1 MQQPGRS
8 VRSPDGRGEG
18 GTVVQTARSASGSGS
33 CSSRTSA
40 ASNAGATSSPS
51 IVDRALGPY
60 RSVTRFLERRALVRA
75 ARAVP
80 RTVRFL
86 AGATPLGGV
95 AGTVGGPRHSPG
107 LAVGVAAD
115 EAFLA
120 ISMAPSRYPRR
131 ADYARVRDEM
141 ADAAELYSARGWI
154 DRPAT
159 YHRAPPPLRDG
170 DLQSSRGWAVGLGY
184 ERIAFD
190 SGFAPRADEPG
201 VGRWMGY
208 EPNRRAV
215 ATVVRHPERDGP
227 RPWLVSVH
235 GFAMGYPSMDFLA
248 MRTPSV
254 HHSLGYNVVSPV
266 LPLHGP
272 RKVTRVSGEPF
283 LSFDLMNSVH
293 GFSQSVWD
301 IRRLLS
307 WLRAQGAE
315 SIHLYGV
322 SLGAY
327 VVSLLAG
334 LEEGIDSVVAGIPMV
349 DLPAL
354 FHELSPTHVR
364 ARSIEHHIVGGPAE
378 AVFVP
383 VSPLRFAPK
392 VPHEGR
398 YIFAG
403 LGDRL
408 ASPEHARR
416 LWEHWDRPPISW
428 YRGSHVGY
436 LWSRQVAT
444 FLEDSLATTRPHPRS
459 LPKAG

>member
-1 MQQPGRS
+1 MAQAACIAGSSGPSSRATSAG
-8 VRSPDGRGEG
+8 
-18 GTVVQTARSASGSGS
+18 SASP
-33 CSSRTSA
+33 
-40 ASNAGATSSPS
+40 GAESPPPPS

-80 RTVRFL
+80 RTLRFIATTAVHGTV
-86 AGATPLGGV
+86 AGA
-95 AGTVGGPRHSPG
+95 VGAPRHSPG

-120 ISMAPSRYPRR
+120 MAMAPSRFPRR
-131 ADYARVRDEM
+131 ADYARVSGEL
-141 ADAAELYSARGWI
+141 AEAEQLFSTRGWI
-154 DRPAT
+154 DRPAS
-159 YHRAPPPLRDG
+159 YHRSPPPLEDAE
-170 DLQSSRGWAVGLGY
+170 LQSSRGWAMGLGY
-184 ERIAFD
+184 ERITFE
-190 SGFAPRADEPG
+190 SGFAPRTGEPG
-201 VGRWMGY
+201 AERWMGY

-215 ATVVRHPERDGP
+215 ATIVRHPERDGP

-235 GFAMGYPSMDFLA
+235 GFAMGYPFMDFLGL
-248 MRTPSV
+248 RTATV
-254 HHSLGYNVVSPV
+254 HHALGFNVASPV
-266 LPLHGP
+266 LPLHGS

-293 GFSQSVWD
+293 GFSQAIWD
-301 IRRLLS
+301 LRRLLT
-307 WLRAQGAE
+307 WIRAQGAE
-315 SIHLYGV
+315 SVSLYGV

-334 LEEGIDSVVAGIPMV
+334 IEDGIDSVVAGIPMV

-354 FHELSPTHVR
+354 FHELSPAHVR
-364 ARSIEHHIVGGPAE
+364 ARSIEHNVIGGPAE
-378 AVFVP
+378 TVFVP

-398 YIFAG
+398 FIFAG
-403 LGDRL
+403 RGDRL
-408 ASPEHARR
+408 ANPAHAHR

-428 YRGSHVGY
+428 YWGSHVGY

-444 FLEDSLATTRPHPRS
+444 FLEDSLATTRPHRLS
-459 LPKAG
+459 LQEAG

>member
-1 MQQPGRS
+1 MA
-8 VRSPDGRGEG
+8 
-18 GTVVQTARSASGSGS
+18 QTACIAGGSEPLSRATSAGSASPGAE
-33 CSSRTSA
+33 SRPP
-40 ASNAGATSSPS
+40 PS
-51 IVDRALGPY
+51 IADLALGPY

-80 RTVRFL
+80 RTLRFM
-86 AGATPLGGV
+86 ATTAVHGTV
-95 AGTVGGPRHSPG
+95 ASAVGGPRHSPG
-107 LAVGVAAD
+107 MAVGVAAD

-120 ISMAPSRYPRR
+120 ISMAPSRFPRR
-131 ADYARVRDEM
+131 ADYARVSGEL
-141 ADAAELYSARGWI
+141 AEAAELYSARGWI
-154 DRPAT
+154 DRPAN
-159 YHRAPPPLRDG
+159 YHRSPPPLEDG
-170 DLQSSRGWAVGLGY
+170 ELQSSRGWAMGLGY
-184 ERIAFD
+184 EKFTFE
-190 SGFAPRADEPG
+190 SGFAPRTGEPG
-201 VGRWMGY
+201 AERWMGY

-215 ATVVRHPERDGP
+215 ATIVRHPERDGP

-235 GFAMGYPSMDFLA
+235 GFAMGYPFMDILG
-248 MRTPSV
+248 MRTARI
-254 HHSLGYNVVSPV
+254 HHALGFNVASPV

-293 GFSQSVWD
+293 GFSQAVWD
-301 IRRLLS
+301 LRRLLT
-307 WLRAQGAE
+307 WIRAQGAE
-315 SIHLYGV
+315 SVSLYGV

-334 LEEGIDSVVAGIPMV
+334 VEDGIDSVVAGIPMV

-354 FHELSPTHVR
+354 FHELSPAHVR
-364 ARSIEHHIVGGPAE
+364 ARSIEHNIIGGSAE

-398 YIFAG
+398 FIFAG
-403 LGDRL
+403 RGDRL
-408 ASPEHARR
+408 ANPAHARR

-428 YRGSHVGY
+428 YWGSHVGY

-444 FLEDSLATTRPHPRS
+444 FLEDSLATTRPHRLS
-459 LPKAG
+459 LPEAG